1 MDVGS
6 KFDRAELPLDD
17 DEFNRGKKKGRG
29 DGGGGV
35 GDEDDGQGVAAGTE
49 PSLTG
54 SSSKVYSVFPFWIEA
69 STPIINLYDDEEEEM
84 EEKEDSKGFDEG
96 GFQYDGAH
104 DGFQYDGDYDLRRVT
119 YYDYG
124 KNEPKSTTQQTPI
137 PDANAEGSANPEE
150 TYLGRPRRPSLP
162 HTKLASSQVVKPM
175 KTSSERPKDRSSPP
189 PTRPTLSQPTTTR
202 HVSTTK
208 QHLTTTKGR
217 GGTTSATFFK
227 SARTLS
233 EKGQSQTAEITTTVG
248 NNADSES
255 SSPFSTTM
263 PAVADLAT
271 KSSSERSQHLT
282 NTEKSVDDVEEI
294 YDYDYK
300 VYDYG
305 EKEYGVN
312 EGSLESDLLKLL
324 DKIAKRY
331 DESAE
336 GG

>member
-17 DEFNRGKKKGRG
+17 DEFDRGKKKGRG

-124 KNEPKSTTQQTPI
+124 RHESKSTTQQTPNL
-137 PDANAEGSANPEE
+137 DANAEGRANPEE

-248 NNADSES
+248 NDADSES
-255 SSPFSTTM
+255 SSPSSTIM
-263 PAVADLAT
+263 PAMKL
-271 KSSSERSQHLT
+271 SSERSQHLA
-282 NTEKSVDDVEEI
+282 NTKQTVGEI
-294 YDYDYK
+294 EDQVASTASNNAYE

-324 DKIAKRY
+324 DKIARRY